1 MVDAI
6 DGTAI
11 PDLHFIGLFDA
22 HDNRILLCHLGHIW
36 EEFLL
41 KKAVPLFLIKGVE
54 SFNMGFDAED
64 IDVIP
69 FYRLRFLFDFGE
81 DIRDRRDDEGIDFVL
96 RETAWGVADES
107 AFSKGEGGRS
117 SIW

>member
-1 MVDAI
+1 MYI
-6 DGTAI
+6 QI
-11 PDLHFIGLFDA
+11 KILF
-22 HDNRILLCHLGHIW
+22 RHLSDIW

-41 KKAVPLFLIKGVE
+41 KKAVPLFLIKGRE
-54 SFNMGFDAED
+54 SLDMGFDTED

-81 DIRDRRDDEGIDFVL
+81 DLRDRRDDEGIDFVL

-107 AFSKGEGGRS
+107 AFS
-117 SIW
+117 